1 MQQVS
6 SSTRP
11 HESVGG
17 RDTTG
22 DSLGIIV
29 VVFEVGDRVT
39 CLFDSVGET
48 VFRYVSKVETM

>member
-6 SSTRP
+6 SSKRP

-17 RDTTG
+17 RVAAG

-29 VVFEVGDRVT
+29 VVFNVGDRVT
-39 CLFDSVGET
+39 RLSDAVGES
-48 VFRYVSKVETM
+48 VFRYVSKVETI